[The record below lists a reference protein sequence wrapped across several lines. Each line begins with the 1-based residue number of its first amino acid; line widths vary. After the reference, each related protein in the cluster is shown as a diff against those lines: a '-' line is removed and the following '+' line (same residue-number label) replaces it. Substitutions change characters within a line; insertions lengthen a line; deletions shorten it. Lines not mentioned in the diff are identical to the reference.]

1 MRLVIPLPFGE
12 IEVDVRKNRRARPFF
27 WYTLLSAAL
36 HLASLFIVG
45 LFVLRMLLP
54 VAQPKPQQPM
64 IVTISSAPRVQPQAH
79 AMPAYHPIVH
89 HETVQR
95 RIVQRQTPRAARP
108 LAQPHH
114 SELSKAAKVAY
125 ATPAPQLTQSQL
137 QAQTRAFEQTI
148 AQAKAASDPVAGAAN
163 SNVQPAATKR
173 YAVNLQGETGKPQ
186 PEGVLYPSKR
196 WVDGPYVYY
205 YVTYTAVYADGST
218 ESGVVPW
225 PIRFPLGADPFARG
239 IHRMPLPGPLPDYVL
254 PAGVAMEPLVK
265 NCFDRHYPYCP
276 IEHE

>member
-45 LFVLRMLLP
+45 LFVLRLLLP
-54 VAQPKPQQPM
+54 AAQPKRQQPM
-64 IVTISSAPRVQPQAH
+64 IVTISSAPKVRPQSH
-79 AMPAYHPIVH
+79 AMPAYHPLVR
-89 HETVQR
+89 HE
-95 RIVQRQTPRAARP
+95 IVQRQIVQQQRPQAERP
-108 LAQPHH
+108 LSQPHRR
-114 SELSKAAKVAY
+114 ELAKAAKVAY
-125 ATPAPQLTQSQL
+125 ATPSPRLTQAQL
-137 QAQTRAFEQTI
+137 QSQSRAFEQTI
-148 AQAKAASDPVAGAAN
+148 AQAKAANDPIAGAAN
-163 SNVQPAATKR
+163 SNVEPAATKR
-173 YAVNLQGETGKPQ
+173 YAMNLEGQTGKPQ

-205 YVTYTAVYADGST
+205 YVTYTATYADGTS

-225 PIRFPLGADPFARG
+225 PIRFPLSADPFARG

-254 PAGVAMEPLVK
+254 PAGVALAPLVK
-265 NCFDRHYPYCP
+265 NCFDHRYPYCP
-276 IEHE
+276 IERE